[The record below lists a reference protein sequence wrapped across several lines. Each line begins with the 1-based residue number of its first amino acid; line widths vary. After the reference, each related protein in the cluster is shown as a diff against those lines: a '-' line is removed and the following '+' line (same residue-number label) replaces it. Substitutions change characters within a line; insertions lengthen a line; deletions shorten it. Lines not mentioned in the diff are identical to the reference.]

1 LLIRTCILIYLLG
14 IAASVTSHHVDAQTQ
29 AQTHAQTTT
38 QTAPSLPIADPAPVT
53 PVVLEKMIVSGEQ
66 PGPGMWKVSK
76 GDNVLWLIGTLVPVP
91 QKMTWRAKG
100 VEAIVAK
107 SQEILTGPSVSVG
120 SKQIGL
126 FTALTLLPS
135 AMEARKNP
143 NGITLREVVPPAL
156 YPRWLALR
164 DKYVDEFNTNDESK
178 DIERWRPVFA
188 ALEVYSQAIKKSGMT
203 ITDPVWPV
211 IRDAAKKHNVKI
223 TDVKIEPP
231 INEPRAALKQLRA
244 SSLPDLDCF
253 AKTIE
258 RIETDLNGMRNS
270 ANAWAAGD
278 IAAIR
283 SAPAS
288 NQRDACEAAFRD
300 APFLK
305 TMGVNNFPAMMDAA
319 WMDAAEAAL
328 AKNSVTLATLPIRR
342 LISADGYVAK
352 LKAKGYTVVEPDSM
366 TE

>member
-1 LLIRTCILIYLLG
+1 MRTCSIPFRLLLAAMLG
-14 IAASVTSHHVDAQTQ
+14 TATSYALAQAAPAASSSAEIP
-29 AQTHAQTTT
+29 
-38 QTAPSLPIADPAPVT
+38 TASAAPI
-53 PVVLEKMIVSGEQ
+53 VLEKMVVSGEQ

-100 VEAIVAK
+100 VEAIVAQ
-107 SQEILTGPSVSVG
+107 SQEVLTGPSVSVG
-120 SKQIGL
+120 PKQLGW
-126 FTALTLLPS
+126 FTTLTLIPAL
-135 AMEARKNP
+135 MDTRKNP
-143 NGITLREVVPPAL
+143 KGAMLKDIVPADL

-164 DKYVDEFNTNDESK
+164 DKYVDEFNTNDEDK

-203 ITDPVWPV
+203 ISDPVWPV

-223 TDVKIEPP
+223 TEVKIEPTVK
-231 INEPRAALKQLRA
+231 EPRAAINQFRS

-258 RIETDLNGMRNS
+258 RIETDLNGMRAS
-270 ANAWAAGD
+270 ANAWATGD
-278 IAAIR
+278 VAAIR
-283 SAPAS
+283 SAPAT

-305 TMGVNNFPAMMDAA
+305 TMGLQNSPALMDAA
-319 WMDAAEAAL
+319 WMEAAEAAL
-328 AKNSVTLATLPIRR
+328 AKNQVTLATLPIRR
-342 LISADGYVAK
+342 LLSADGYVAK
-352 LKAKGYTVVEPDSM
+352 LKAKGYKVVEPDTM